1 MICKICGKN
10 LPETEFYVHHRK
22 PDGTVQEYTGAQY
35 GKDFKVDNILATS
48 YPMFKHVLEVT
59 EDRHET

>member
-1 MICKICGKN
+1 MTLYDLWFHAPQC
-10 LPETEFYVHHRK
+10 FVFVRK

-35 GKDFKVDNILATS
+35 GKEFKVDNILATS